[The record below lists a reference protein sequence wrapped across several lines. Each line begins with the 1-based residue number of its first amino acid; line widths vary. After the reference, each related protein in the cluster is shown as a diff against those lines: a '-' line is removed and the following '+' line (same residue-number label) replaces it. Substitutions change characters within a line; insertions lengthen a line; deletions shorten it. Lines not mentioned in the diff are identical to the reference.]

1 MKKFRSKRDALWNFK
16 KKSNALSL
24 LRFAVKMRVK
34 FVRHFQTQ
42 MNLVQMKYKGY
53 IDNSR

>member
-1 MKKFRSKRDALWNFK
+1 MKKFRSKRDALWNFR